1 MYGEV
6 AEWMQWASEDVC
18 HGFFWAKY
26 LQDNPGYLRQNR
38 IQGGR
43 CMVKAHDKGMTD
55 MATKAPRA
63 AAGHAFW
70 PCTDKVAQARDQAY
84 EKLADLSG
92 EESESHYKQATK
104 AFRRDMKACRAER
117 NANRENQDSDVM
129 WLVKNLE

>member
-43 CMVKAHDKGMTD
+43 CMVKVHDKGMTD

-70 PCTDKVAQARDQAY
+70 PCTDKVHEARDQAY
-84 EKLADLSG
+84 EAANEG
-92 EESESHYKQATK
+92 EGHERDFKQANK
-104 AFRRDMKACRAER
+104 AFRQGMKKCRAER
-117 NANRENQDSDVM
+117 DANR
-129 WLVKNLE
+129 KNWEFG